1 MFDSIK
7 LKNVF
12 EEIPKDLPDEVIEI
26 LAGNQGIRIERIVS
40 RGHASPPGLWY
51 DQNDNEFVLLI
62 QGKSGLLFEG
72 RDEAMVM
79 RPGDYI
85 NIPAHCKHRVEWTD
99 TGQDTVWLAIHY

>member
-12 EEIPKDLPDEVIEI
+12 EEIPNDLPDEVIEI

-72 RDEAMVM
+72 RNEAMVM

-99 TGQDTVWLAIHY
+99 TGQHTVWLAIHY